1 MRKQRSL
8 SLALALAVWMAS
20 CTTPE
25 AVRQFTAA
33 AKDSTALFPPVARD
47 ITASCIRTQMA
58 ERPLTEIADVGP
70 QAMAACKPLADQEPN
85 LLGALKVLTAYFAAL
100 NQLAGDG
107 LASYDKEIDQF
118 AASIQSAGAL
128 GAPEVKAVKG
138 LAKFLLDAAASGYQR
153 KHLGHALKAADA
165 DVAVL
170 TGALGKIVEADY
182 GRLLNIEQDAL
193 RTRYREALVAD
204 KNPSTVAQALLQERW
219 RADLATLDGKRRA
232 AKDVAA
238 MLEKIRDGHH
248 KLAEQV
254 DHWTTPEFIKTL
266 NPYTA
271 GIRDLAADFR
281 TAF

>member
-8 SLALALAVWMAS
+8 SLVLALTVWMTS

-25 AVRQFTAA
+25 AVRKFTAA

-47 ITASCIRTQMA
+47 ITASCIRTQLA
-58 ERPLTEIADVGP
+58 ERPLTEIADVGTE
-70 QAMAACKPLADQEPN
+70 AMAACKPLADQEPN
-85 LLGALKVLTAYFAAL
+85 LLGALKVLTAYFGAL
-100 NQLAGDG
+100 NELAAEGV
-107 LASYDKEIDQF
+107 ASYDKEIDQL

-128 GAPEVKAVKG
+128 GAPEVQAVKG
-138 LAKFLLDAAASGYQR
+138 LAKFLFNAAASGYQR
-153 KHLGHALKAADA
+153 KHLGRALKDADA

-170 TGALGKIVEADY
+170 TRALGKIVGTDY
-182 GRLLNIEQDAL
+182 DRLLRIEQDAL

-204 KNPSTVAQALLQERW
+204 KNPSTVAQALLQDRW

-232 AKDVAA
+232 AKDVVA
-238 MLEKIRDGHH
+238 MLEKIREGHH

-254 DHWTTPEFIKTL
+254 DHWSTAEFVKTL

-271 GIRDLAADFR
+271 NIRGLAADFR